1 MIHNSFLNRYYV
13 RESSGR
19 SEPNLK
25 EFITF
30 DFLSGGVSRFVDL
43 RCAISGSERTRP
55 RPHILGGGGVV
66 VSGTVDIDGAVASS
80 QFAIAIPTTKLKQVR
95 IPIYM

>member
-66 VSGTVDIDGAVASS
+66 VSGTVDIDGAVWRRRS
-80 QFAIAIPTTKLKQVR
+80 LR
-95 IPIYM
+95 